1 MSSHDRSQSEAR
13 SHRRI
18 GEALDLF
25 HIPEH
30 SPGIAC
36 WHPRGLIV
44 YRELERLVRE
54 LGEARGYEEVRCPS
68 LCDWSVWQRSG
79 HAEKFSDKMFSVEV
93 DGRRAG
99 LRPMNCPG
107 HAELFAHRPRSWREM
122 PVRFSELGFVH
133 RHEQSGEVNG
143 LLRGRGFCIDD
154 GHLFCREQQ
163 VPAEL
168 VGCLEMALEVYDLF
182 ALEPRVELSLRPQVR
197 LGDDALWDSA
207 EQVLRDALQAVG
219 LPFDERPG
227 EGAFY
232 GPKIDLHVCD
242 SLGRAW
248 QLGSVQL
255 DHQLAR
261 PERFDLSYVAEDG
274 RSRRPVI
281 VHRAVLGSFERFI
294 GLLIEHLD
302 GRLPLWLAP
311 EAVRVL
317 PVGRAHVEAAH
328 RFASALRQE
337 QVRCEI
343 DADGPLGGRVRRAAE
358 MRIPELAVIGDREA
372 ANGSVALRRGSD
384 SVVIACEEAARRLGN
399 EVRERGLW

>member
-1 MSSHDRSQSEAR
+1 MSSHGHSHAEVR

-30 SPGIAC
+30 SPGIAA

-44 YRELERLVRE
+44 YRALERLVRE
-54 LGEARGYEEVRCPS
+54 LGEARGYQEVRCPS
-68 LCDWSVWQRSG
+68 LWDWSIWERSG
-79 HAEKFSDKMFSVEV
+79 HAAKFSDKMLSVEV

-122 PVRFSELGFVH
+122 PVRFSELGLVH
-133 RHEQSGEVNG
+133 RNEQSGEVNG
-143 LLRGRGFCIDD
+143 LLRGRAFCIDD
-154 GHLFCREQQ
+154 GHVFCRDEQ
-163 VPAEL
+163 VPGEL
-168 VGCLEMALEVYDLF
+168 IACLRMASEVYELLGL
-182 ALEPRVELSLRPQVR
+182 APRAELSLRPAVR
-197 LGDDALWDSA
+197 LGDDALWDRA
-207 EQVLRDALQAVG
+207 ECALRDALEAVG

-232 GPKIDLHVCD
+232 GPKIDLHVFD

-255 DHQLAR
+255 DYQLAG
-261 PERFDLSYVAEDG
+261 PDRFDLSYVAEDG
-274 RSRRPVI
+274 RPQRPVI

-294 GLLIEHLD
+294 GLLVDHLD

-317 PVGRAHVEAAH
+317 PVGRAHAEAAG
-328 RFASALRQE
+328 RFAGALRQ
-337 QVRCEI
+337 QDVRCEI
-343 DADGPLGGRVRRAAE
+343 DPDGPLSGRVRRALD
-358 MRIPELAVIGDREA
+358 MRIPVLAVIGDREA
-372 ANGSVALRRGSD
+372 AIGSVALRRGSD
-384 SVVIACEEAARRLGN
+384 SVLEAEQAAVRRLGD
-399 EVRERGLW
+399 EVRGRR

>member
-1 MSSHDRSQSEAR
+1 MS

-25 HIPEH
+25 HLPEH
-30 SPGIAC
+30 SPGIAS

-54 LGEARGYEEVRCPS
+54 LGEARGYQEVRCPS
-68 LCDWSVWQRSG
+68 LWDWSVWERSG
-79 HAEKFSDKMFSVEV
+79 HARKFSDKMFSVEV

-107 HAELFAHRPRSWREM
+107 HAELFAHRPRSWWEM
-122 PVRFSELGFVH
+122 PLRFSELGFVH
-133 RHEQSGEVNG
+133 RNEQSGEVNG

-163 VPAEL
+163 VPGEL
-168 VGCLEMALEVYDLF
+168 VGCLQMALEVYDLV
-182 ALEPRVELSLRPQVR
+182 ALQPRAELSLRPEIR
-197 LGDDALWDSA
+197 LGDDALWDRA
-207 EQVLRDALQAVG
+207 ERALRDALEAVG

-232 GPKIDLHVCD
+232 GPKIDLHVFD

-255 DHQLAR
+255 DYQLAG
-261 PERFDLSYVAEDG
+261 PDRFDLSYVAENG
-274 RSRRPVI
+274 APERPVV
-281 VHRAVLGSFERFI
+281 VHRALLGSFERFI
-294 GLLIEHLD
+294 GLLIEHLE
-302 GRLPLWLAP
+302 GKLPLWLAP

-317 PVGRAHVEAAH
+317 PVGHAHVEAAN
-328 RFASALRQE
+328 RFADALRQE

-343 DADGPLGGRVRRAAE
+343 DADGPLSGRVRRTAD
-358 MRIPELAVIGDREA
+358 MRIPVLAVIGDREA
-372 ANGSVALRRGSD
+372 ADNSVALRRGRH
-384 SVVIACEEAARRLGN
+384 SVALASEEAARRLGE
-399 EVRERGLW
+399 EVRERRRR

>member
-1 MSSHDRSQSEAR
+1 MSSHGHSR

-30 SPGIAC
+30 SPGIAS

-68 LCDWSVWQRSG
+68 LWDWSVWERSG
-79 HAEKFSDKMFSVEV
+79 HARKFSDKMFSVEV
-93 DGRRAG
+93 DGRPAG

-107 HAELFAHRPRSWREM
+107 HAELFAQRPRLWREL
-122 PVRFSELGFVH
+122 PVRFAELGFVY
-133 RHEQSGEVNG
+133 RNEQSGEVNG
-143 LLRGRGFCIDD
+143 LFRGRGFCIDD
-154 GHLFCREQQ
+154 GHMFCREQQ
-163 VPAEL
+163 VPNEL
-168 VGCLEMALEVYDLF
+168 IGCLEMALEVYDLF
-182 ALEPRVELSLRPQVR
+182 ALQPRAELSLRPQVR
-197 LGDDALWDSA
+197 LGDDALWDRA
-207 EQVLRDALQAVG
+207 ERALRDAAEAVG

-232 GPKIDLHVCD
+232 GPKIDLHVFD

-255 DHQLAR
+255 DYQLAG

-274 RSRRPVI
+274 GPERPVI
-281 VHRAVLGSFERFI
+281 VHRALLGSFERFT
-294 GLLIEHLD
+294 GVLLEHLN

-317 PVGRAHVEAAH
+317 PVGQAHVEAAN
-328 RFASALRQE
+328 RFAGSLRQE
-337 QVRCEI
+337 EVRCEI

-358 MRIPELAVIGDREA
+358 MQIPVLAVLGDREA
-372 ANGSVALRRGSD
+372 ADESIALRRGRD
-384 SVVIACEEAARRLGN
+384 SVVLASEEAARSLGN
-399 EVRERGLW
+399 EVRERRRG

>member
-1 MSSHDRSQSEAR
+1 MSSRGHSQAEVR

-25 HIPEH
+25 HVPEH
-30 SPGIAC
+30 SPGIAS

-68 LCDWSVWQRSG
+68 LWDWSVWERSG
-79 HAEKFSDKMFSVEV
+79 HAQKFSDKMFSVEV
-93 DGRRAG
+93 DGHRAG

-107 HAELFAHRPRSWREM
+107 HAELFAQRPRSWREM

-133 RHEQSGEVNG
+133 RNEQSGEVNG

-163 VPAEL
+163 VPGEL
-168 VGCLEMALEVYDLF
+168 LGCLEMALEVYDLF
-182 ALEPRVELSLRPQVR
+182 SLQPRAELSLRPQVR
-197 LGDDALWDSA
+197 LGDDAMWDRA
-207 EQVLRDALQAVG
+207 ERALRDALDAVG

-232 GPKIDLHVCD
+232 GPKIDLHVFD

-255 DHQLAR
+255 DYQLAG
-261 PERFDLSYVAEDG
+261 PDRFDLSYVAEDG
-274 RSRRPVI
+274 GPARPVI
-281 VHRAVLGSFERFI
+281 VHRALLGSFERFI
-294 GLLIEHLD
+294 GVLIEHLN

-317 PVGRAHVEAAH
+317 PVGQAHVEAAN
-328 RFASALRQE
+328 RFAGSLRQKE
-337 QVRCEI
+337 VRCAI

-358 MRIPELAVIGDREA
+358 MQIPVLAVIGDREA
-372 ANGSVALRRGSD
+372 ADGSVALRRGSYSAVFASD
-384 SVVIACEEAARRLGN
+384 EAAQSLGN
-399 EVRERGLW
+399 EVHGRRRG

>member
-1 MSSHDRSQSEAR
+1 MSSHGRSQAGVR

-25 HIPEH
+25 HVPEH
-30 SPGIAC
+30 APGIAS

-68 LCDWSVWQRSG
+68 LWDWSVWERSG
-79 HAEKFSDKMFSVEV
+79 HAEKFSDKMFSLEL

-122 PVRFSELGFVH
+122 PVRFSELGFVY

-154 GHLFCREQQ
+154 GHVFCREQQ
-163 VPAEL
+163 VPGEL
-168 VGCLEMALEVYDLF
+168 VGCLEMALEIYDLF
-182 ALEPRVELSLRPQVR
+182 ALQPRAELSLRPQVR
-197 LGDDALWDSA
+197 LGDDALWDRA
-207 EQVLRDALQAVG
+207 ERALRDALEAVG
-219 LPFDERPG
+219 LAFDERPG
-227 EGAFY
+227 GGAFY
-232 GPKIDLHVCD
+232 GPKIDLHVFD
-242 SLGRAW
+242 NLGRAW

-255 DHQLAR
+255 DYQLAG
-261 PERFDLSYVAEDG
+261 PDRFDLSYVAEDG
-274 RSRRPVI
+274 RRGHPVI
-281 VHRAVLGSFERFI
+281 VHRALLGSFERFI
-294 GLLIEHLD
+294 AVLIEHLN

-317 PVGRAHVEAAH
+317 PVGQAHVEAAF
-328 RFASALRQE
+328 RFAGSLRQE
-337 QVRCEI
+337 EVRCEI
-343 DADGPLGGRVRRAAE
+343 DADGPLGGRVRRAAQ
-358 MRIPELAVIGDREA
+358 MQIPVLAVLGDREA
-372 ANGSVALRRGSD
+372 ADGSVALRRGRD
-384 SVVIACEEAARRLGN
+384 SAVLASEEAARSLGN
-399 EVRERGLW
+399 EVRERRRG

>member
-1 MSSHDRSQSEAR
+1 MSSHGHSQAELR

-25 HIPEH
+25 HVPES
-30 SPGIAC
+30 SPGIAS

-68 LCDWSVWQRSG
+68 LWDWSVWERSG
-79 HAEKFSDKMFSVEV
+79 HARKFSDKMFSVEV

-122 PVRFSELGFVH
+122 PVRFSEMGFVH

-154 GHLFCREQQ
+154 GHLFCREEQ
-163 VPAEL
+163 VPGEL
-168 VGCLEMALEVYDLF
+168 AGCLEMALEVYDGF
-182 ALEPRVELSLRPQVR
+182 ALEPHAELSLRPRVR
-197 LGDDALWDSA
+197 LGDDALWDRA
-207 EQVLRDALQAVG
+207 ERALRDALEAVG

-232 GPKIDLHVCD
+232 GPKIDLHVLD

-255 DHQLAR
+255 DYQLAGR
-261 PERFDLSYVAEDG
+261 ERFDLSYVAEDG
-274 RSRRPVI
+274 RPERPVI
-281 VHRAVLGSFERFI
+281 VHRALLGSFERFI
-294 GLLIEHLD
+294 GVLIEHLN

-317 PVGRAHVEAAH
+317 PVGQAHLEAAD
-328 RFASALRQE
+328 RFAGALRQE
-337 QVRCEI
+337 EVRCEI
-343 DADGPLGGRVRRAAE
+343 DLAGPLGGRVRRAAE
-358 MRIPELAVIGDREA
+358 MQIPVLAVIGDREA
-372 ANGSVALRRGSD
+372 ADGSVALRRGRASAVLA
-384 SVVIACEEAARRLGN
+384 SEEAARSLGN
-399 EVRERGLW
+399 EVRERRRG